1 MKTSVSQRFL
11 MLYISLNLEDWLGD
25 DQEKHEPKVN
35 QLTMAFF
42 FLNFIAATQ
51 DVTLDGWSL
60 TMLQQ

>member
-1 MKTSVSQRFL
+1 